1 MKKDD
6 LILVIDVQNVYLKGQ
21 PWACLNT
28 EGAVKN
34 IVRIAEKASA
44 GQLAITEFLPPK
56 NKGAW
61 TDYNK
66 KYQAINE
73 SEYLNQLVPEVQ
85 NLTEKFPLYSKSTYS
100 SLSIPE
106 LRHKAEKSGRLVLT
120 GVVSECCVL
129 ATAFDAM
136 DLGCK
141 IVWLTDA
148 VSGFDTEKE
157 TAAELMLKGLFPV
170 HGCFM
175 TTDEYLGE

>member
-34 IVRIAEKASA
+34 IVKIAEKASDD
-44 GQLAITEFLPPK
+44 QLAITEFLPPPD
-56 NKGAW
+56 KGAW
-61 TDYNK
+61 ADYNK

-73 SEYLNQLVPEVQ
+73 SQFLNELVPEIKS
-85 NLTEKFPLYSKSTYS
+85 LTQKFPLYSKSTYS
-100 SLSIPE
+100 SLSIKE
-106 LRHKAEKSGRLVLT
+106 LRSKAEKAGRLVLT

-129 ATAFDAM
+129 ATAFDAL

-148 VSGFDTEKE
+148 VSGFDTPKEK
-157 TAAELMLKGLFPV
+157 ACELMLTGLFPV

-175 TTDEYLGE
+175 TTSEYLSE